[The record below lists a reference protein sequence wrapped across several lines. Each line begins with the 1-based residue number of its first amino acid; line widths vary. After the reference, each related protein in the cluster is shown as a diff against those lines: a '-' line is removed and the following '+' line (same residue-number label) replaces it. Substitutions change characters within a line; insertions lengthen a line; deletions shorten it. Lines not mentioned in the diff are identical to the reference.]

1 MLAKETQLPLQIRL
15 LIMAE
20 MISHGIRVAVQ
31 PTYRGKFKDNASI
44 VSAFSYAVTIENNS
58 KNSVQLLS
66 RFWLIKDSLHPIEIV
81 EGDGVVGETPIL
93 HPGTKYI
100 YRSNTALR
108 SGIGA
113 MKGHYT
119 LRNLDT
125 NNLIKVGIPCF
136 QLMSTFNRN

>member
-66 RFWLIKDSLHPIEIV
+66 RF
-81 EGDGVVGETPIL
+81 
-93 HPGTKYI
+93 
-100 YRSNTALR
+100 
-108 SGIGA
+108 
-113 MKGHYT
+113 
-119 LRNLDT
+119 
-125 NNLIKVGIPCF
+125 
-136 QLMSTFNRN
+136 

>member
-1 MLAKETQLPLQIRL
+1 MQYIISYRIRYSVKHTY
-15 LIMAE
+15 LI
-20 MISHGIRVAVQ
+20 
-31 PTYRGKFKDNASI
+31 KFKDNNSI
-44 VSAFSYAVTIENNS
+44 VSAFRYSFTIENNS
-58 KNSVQLLS
+58 ENSVQLLS

-81 EGDGVVGETPIL
+81 EGKGVVGEMPIL
-93 HPGTKYI
+93 HPGTKYT
-100 YRSNTALR
+100 YHSNTGLK

-125 NNLIKVGIPCF
+125 NILIKVGIPCF

>member
-1 MLAKETQLPLQIRL
+1 IRL

-31 PTYRGKFKDNASI
+31 PTYRGKFKDNAS

-66 RFWLIKDSLHPIEIV
+66 RYWIIKDWLHPIESV
-81 EGDGVVGETPIL
+81 EGDGVVGVTPIL